1 MFAASCRERAREPAR
16 KRARGGALTALS
28 ALAGAAL
35 LAACTVGPDYQR
47 PQAEVPPDWHTDSF
61 WRVAA
66 PSHAPIAPDWWTSFA
81 DPTLTSLEAEALAQ
95 NQTLVAA
102 SAHYEQAR
110 ATLANLSAQ
119 RVPEVDLGASG
130 SRFRIS
136 HDRPLTN
143 YATPTL
149 STVQNNIQ
157 LGPTISYD
165 TDLFGR
171 IRREVEGAKASA
183 EQSADDLANARLVLT
198 TDLASDYFSLR
209 ELDAEID
216 VLNQSVKL
224 QQKAL
229 DYVSSEHDLGAV
241 SGLDVLQQK
250 SQLDATRVQAQ
261 LLLNQR
267 AQYEHAIAAL
277 VGVPAPQFAIE
288 PKVVDIKAP
297 AIPLGVPSDVL
308 QRRPDV
314 ASAERAMAAANAQI
328 GVAKA
333 AFFPSLTLTPGIG
346 WESTEFANL
355 LTAPTLMWTLGA
367 TVGQV
372 LFDGG
377 RRAANVKY
385 ASAGY
390 KATEANYRQTVL
402 SAFQQVQDGITGL
415 SVLDGA
421 AKQSSEAVEDAQRLL
436 SLANDRYSGGLVAYL
451 NVIDAQQSLLTS
463 ERQDVQIHGQ
473 QLTVS
478 VALVKALGGGWD
490 AGGTGAAGGT
500 DGAGS
505 SGANGNGNGG
515 SHDGR
520 SGGAQAANATNAANV
535 TNVANLPASAQP
547 QRTPAPAR

>member
-1 MFAASCRERAREPAR
+1 MKDVVSRR
-16 KRARGGALTALS
+16 ALTALT
-28 ALAGAAL
+28 ALAGTAM

-47 PQAEVPPDWHTDSF
+47 PQAEVPPAWQTDSY
-61 WRVAA
+61 WRVAV
-66 PSHAPIAPDWWTSFA
+66 PSHAPIAPDWWSAFD
-81 DPTLTSLEAEALAQ
+81 DPTLATLETQALAQ

-102 SAHYEQAR
+102 GAHYEQAK
-110 ATLANLSAQ
+110 ATLANTRAQ
-119 RVPEVDLGASG
+119 QIPEVDLAASA

-136 HDRPLTN
+136 KDRPLSN
-143 YATPTL
+143 YATPTT
-149 STVQNNIQ
+149 STVQNNVQ
-157 LGPTISYD
+157 FGPSINYD

-171 IRREVEGAKASA
+171 IRREVEGATAS
-183 EQSADDLANARLVLT
+183 EQQSADDLANARLVLT
-198 TDLASDYFSLR
+198 TDLATDYYSLR

-229 DYVSSEHDLGAV
+229 DYVSSEHELGAV
-241 SGLDVLQQK
+241 SGLDVLQQQ
-250 SQLDATRVQAQ
+250 SLLDSTRVQAQ

-277 VGVPAPQFAIE
+277 VGVPAPQFSIA
-288 PKVVDIKAP
+288 PKVLDPQVP

-333 AFFPSLTLTPGIG
+333 AYFPSLTLTPGIG
-346 WESTEFANL
+346 WESTQLASL
-355 LTAPTLMWTLGA
+355 VSAPTLFWTLGA

-372 LFDGG
+372 LFGGG
-377 RRAANVKY
+377 RRAANVKF
-385 ASAGY
+385 ASEGY

-402 SAFQQVQDGITGL
+402 AAFQQVQDGITGL

-421 AKQSSEAVEDAQRLL
+421 AKQSRAAVTDAQHLL

-451 NVIDAQQSLLTS
+451 DVITAQQSLLNS

-473 QLTVS
+473 QMTLAVS
-478 VALVKALGGGWD
+478 LVKALGGGWEAGAQQD
-490 AGGTGAAGGT
+490 A
-500 DGAGS
+500 
-505 SGANGNGNGG
+505 
-515 SHDGR
+515 R
-520 SGGAQAANATNAANV
+520 SGESTQA
-535 TNVANLPASAQP
+535 L
-547 QRTPAPAR
+547 APAR

>member
-1 MFAASCRERAREPAR
+1 MFVGPCRT
-16 KRARGGALTALS
+16 LTAIAS
-28 ALAGAAL
+28 AVGVTL

-47 PQAEVPPDWHTDSF
+47 PQAEVPPTWHTDSY
-61 WRVAA
+61 WRVAT
-66 PSHAPIAPDWWTSFA
+66 PSHAPISPDWWSAFG
-81 DPTLTSLEAEALAQ
+81 DPMLATLETEALAQ

-110 ATLANLSAQ
+110 ATLANTSAQ
-119 RVPEVDLGASG
+119 RVPEVDVGATA

-136 HDRPLTN
+136 QNRPLTN
-143 YATPTL
+143 YATPTQ
-149 STVQNNIQ
+149 STVQNSVQ
-157 LGPTISYD
+157 LGPTINYD

-171 IRREVEGAKASA
+171 IRREVEGAEASA
-183 EQSADDLANARLVLT
+183 AQSADDLANARLVLT
-198 TDLASDYFSLR
+198 TDLATDYFSLR

-229 DYVSSEHDLGAV
+229 DYVTSEHDLGSV
-241 SGLDVLQQK
+241 SGLEVLQQK
-250 SQLDATRVQAQ
+250 SLLDSTRVQAQ

-267 AQYEHAIAAL
+267 AQFEHAIAAL

-288 PKVVDIKAP
+288 PKVLDAKAP

-308 QRRPDV
+308 QRRPDI

-346 WESTEFANL
+346 WESTQFASL
-355 LTAPTLMWTLGA
+355 LSAPTLMWTLGA

-377 RRAANVKY
+377 RRAANVKF
-385 ASAGY
+385 ASEGY
-390 KATEANYRQTVL
+390 QATEATYRQTVL
-402 SAFQQVQDGITGL
+402 NAFQQVQDGVTGL

-421 AKQSSEAVEDAQRLL
+421 AKQSQEAVSDAQRLL
-436 SLANDRYSGGLVAYL
+436 SLATDRYSGGLVAYL
-451 NVIDAQQSLLTS
+451 DVITAQQSLLNS

-473 QLTVS
+473 QMTLS
-478 VALVKALGGGWD
+478 VALVKALGGGWEAGADLAVAPHD
-490 AGGTGAAGGT
+490 ARPAAQE
-500 DGAGS
+500 AM
-505 SGANGNGNGG
+505 
-515 SHDGR
+515 
-520 SGGAQAANATNAANV
+520 
-535 TNVANLPASAQP
+535 
-547 QRTPAPAR
+547 APAR

>member
-1 MFAASCRERAREPAR
+1 MRGVGPYRAIA
-16 KRARGGALTALS
+16 

-35 LAACTVGPDYQR
+35 LAACTVGPDYRR
-47 PQAEVPPDWHTDSF
+47 PQAEVPPVWQTDSY
-61 WRVAA
+61 WRVAE
-66 PSHAPIAPDWWTSFA
+66 PSHAPIALDWWSGFG
-81 DPTLTSLEAEALAQ
+81 DPALAALETQALAQ

-102 SAHYEQAR
+102 SAHYAQAT
-110 ATLANLSAQ
+110 ATLANTRAQ
-119 RVPEVDLGASG
+119 QIPEVDLGASG

-136 HDRPLTN
+136 KDRPLTN
-143 YATPTL
+143 YAVPTT
-149 STVQNNIQ
+149 STVQNNVQ
-157 LGPTISYD
+157 LGPTINYD

-171 IRREVEGAKASA
+171 IRRQVEGATASA

-198 TDLASDYFSLR
+198 TDLATDYFSLR

-229 DYVSSEHDLGAV
+229 DYVSSEHDLGSV

-250 SQLDATRVQAQ
+250 SLLDSTRVQAQ

-267 AQYEHAIAAL
+267 AQFEHAIAAL
-277 VGVPAPQFAIE
+277 VGVPAPQFAIA
-288 PKVVDIKAP
+288 PKVLDTQVP

-308 QRRPDV
+308 QRRPDI

-346 WESTEFANL
+346 WEATQFASL
-355 LTAPTLMWTLGA
+355 LSAPTLMWTLGA

-377 RRAANVKY
+377 RRAANVKF
-385 ASAGY
+385 ASEGY
-390 KATEANYRQTVL
+390 KADEANYRQTVL
-402 SAFQQVQDGITGL
+402 TAFQQVQDGITGL

-421 AKQSSEAVEDAQRLL
+421 AQQSHEAVTDAQHLL

-451 NVIDAQQSLLTS
+451 DVITAQQSLLTS

-473 QLTVS
+473 QMTLS
-478 VALVKALGGGWD
+478 VALVKALGGGWE
-490 AGGTGAAGGT
+490 AGTPLA
-500 DGAGS
+500 S
-505 SGANGNGNGG
+505 
-515 SHDGR
+515 
-520 SGGAQAANATNAANV
+520 AANEAAKEGQSND
-535 TNVANLPASAQP
+535 AKEAM
-547 QRTPAPAR
+547 APTR